1 MIASMRR
8 ELVAYPDAAIGRLL
22 AEVLEY
28 PGIPREWPMEDN
40 SAAIPPL
47 LPLTLE
53 KDGLRMSWFTTITTF
68 GTPQDITLQDL
79 RIECFFPADEATD
92 AACWRLARQSDA
104 STSAA
109 E

>member
-47 LPLTLE
+47 LPLTAAQ
-53 KDGLRMSWFTTITTF
+53 TA
-68 GTPQDITLQDL
+68 DL
-79 RIECFFPADEATD
+79 RDVLQPILADAPPSR
-92 AACWRLARQSDA
+92 AAPQLAHA
-104 STSAA
+104 
-109 E
+109 